1 MPSIEGSGIGII
13 GIGSHLPPRRVNN
26 AEIETFV
33 NTTADWIATRTGIQ
47 ERRYASADTCTSD
60 LATQAA
66 RGALNHAN
74 LSPADVGLTVLGTS
88 TPDWILPSTACHVQQ
103 KLGLPAAPAFDVSA
117 VCSGFIYALTVAHSL
132 FNLCCSSTCSY
143 ALVIGAET
151 FSKLLDFQDRT
162 SSVFFGDGAGAVILG
177 RVPAGYGILASELT
191 ANGELHDNIKV
202 PAGGSHLPASEDTV
216 REHLH
221 CFRMN
226 GRAVWE
232 YVTTIIPKLLPSV
245 LQKAGL
251 DLADIDLFVF
261 HQANYIMVSH
271 CAKQLGIDAARIHYT
286 VDKYGNTA
294 AASIPITLHDALQQ
308 GKLYRGCRLMLVT
321 VGGGMTAAATV
332 LRWY

>member
-1 MPSIEGSGIGII
+1 MPSIEGHGVGIV
-13 GIGSHLPPRRVNN
+13 GIGSHLPSRRVSN
-26 AEIETFV
+26 AEIETLV
-33 NTTADWIATRTGIQ
+33 KTTADWIASRTGIQ

-66 RGALNHAN
+66 RVALSDAQ
-74 LSPADVGLTVLGTS
+74 LTATDIGLTVLGTS

-103 KLGLPAAPAFDVSA
+103 KLGLPPGPAFDVSA

-132 FNLCCSSTCSY
+132 FNLCCATSH

-162 SSVFFGDGAGAVILG
+162 SSVFFGDGAGAVVLG

-191 ANGELHDNIKV
+191 ANGELHDNVKV
-202 PAGGSHLPASEDTV
+202 PAGGSHLPASEDTL
-216 REHLH
+216 RERLH

-226 GRAVWE
+226 GRAVWD
-232 YVTTIIPKLLPSV
+232 YVTSIIPKLLPSV

-251 DLADIDLFVF
+251 DLEDVDLFIF

-294 AASIPITLHDALQQ
+294 AASIPITLHDAWKQ
-308 GKLYRGCRLMLVT
+308 GKLHRGCQVMLVT
-321 VGGGMTAAATV
+321 VGGGMTAAASV
-332 LRWY
+332 IRWY